1 LSFNSDSLHS
11 LNDRDGGAGH
21 HGDVNAVD
29 LGFVPEL
36 SRTGLTSLGEQ
47 TVRKVSRKLVPFLL
61 LLYTLAYLDRVNV
74 GFASLEMTKELH
86 FSNEVYGFG
95 AGIFFLGYWLL
106 EIPGAVLV
114 ERWSAR
120 KWISR
125 IMITWGAAA
134 ALTGLVNTAGQ
145 FYTAR
150 FILGVA
156 EAGFFPGV
164 AVYFT
169 HWFPAQERAKAFAG
183 LLIGSAIAQII
194 GSPLSAAL
202 LNIHWLDMSGWRW
215 LLILEGLPAVL
226 AGVWVIFYLPDRP
239 KDAKWLT
246 TEERDWLTAT
256 LEQEKQTLAAKTQG
270 SKWRLFLRPE
280 VFLLTAVWFLSTS
293 VTNAFGLWLPK
304 IVQGMSGFG
313 TIVTVL
319 VAAIPYVLALPFS
332 LFIGKSSDRTGERRW
347 HAAGCMFLSAAG
359 FALSQ
364 ATGNLMFG
372 LLGLTLAAMGSNARQ
387 APFWSFASSLLTGTS
402 SAVVIAT
409 ISSFGQLGSFF
420 VPYIVGFLTDRTGS
434 LAAGT
439 YYFTGSM
446 FLAGCL
452 MMLLKPG
459 GLLLQA
465 AAERESAPPLGSPV
479 AHPR

>member
-1 LSFNSDSLHS
+1 MSDSTNGVHY
-11 LNDRDGGAGH
+11 A
-21 HGDVNAVD
+21 AVRAE
-29 LGFVPEL
+29 VTRNEL
-36 SRTGLTSLGEQ
+36 PGLGER
-47 TVRKVSRKLVPFLL
+47 TVRKVSRRLVPFLL

-74 GFASLEMTKELH
+74 GFASLEMTKDLH
-86 FSNEVYGFG
+86 FSNQVYGFG

-125 IMITWGAAA
+125 IMLTWGAAA
-134 ALTGLVNTAGQ
+134 AATGLVNTAGE

-150 FILGVA
+150 FVLGLA
-156 EAGFFPGV
+156 EAGFFPGI

-169 HWFPAQERAKAFAG
+169 HWFPAKERAKAFAG
-183 LLIGSAIAQII
+183 LLIGSAIAQIV

-202 LNIHWLDMSGWRW
+202 LHIQWLGWGGWRW

-226 AGVWVIFYLPDRP
+226 AGIWVLFYLPDRP

-246 TEERDWLTAT
+246 AEERDWLTAT
-256 LEQEKQTLAAKTQG
+256 LDSEKQALAAKTHG
-270 SKWRLFLRPE
+270 SSTWKLLMRPE

-313 TIVTVL
+313 TIATVL
-319 VAAIPYVLALPFS
+319 VAAIPYIAALPFS
-332 LFIGKSSDRTGERRW
+332 LLIGRTSDRTGERRW

-364 ATGNLMFG
+364 GTGNLAFG
-372 LLGLTLAAMGSNARQ
+372 LFGLTLAAMGSNARQ
-387 APFWSFASSLLTGTS
+387 APFWTFASSMMTGTS

-420 VPYIVGFLTDRTGS
+420 VPYIVGFLTDRTGT

-459 GLLLQA
+459 GLVLKAEAGPETA
-465 AAERESAPPLGSPV
+465 APLAPRVVHS
-479 AHPR
+479 R

>member
-1 LSFNSDSLHS
+1 MHPESTHD
-11 LNDRDGGAGH
+11 
-21 HGDVNAVD
+21 D
-29 LGFVPEL
+29 LA
-36 SRTGLTSLGEQ
+36 SLGER
-47 TVRKVSRKLVPFLL
+47 TVRKVHRRLVPFLL

-74 GFASLEMTKELH
+74 GFASLEMTRDLH
-86 FSNEVYGFG
+86 FSNQVYGFG

-125 IMITWGAAA
+125 IMLTWGAAA
-134 ALTGLVNTAGQ
+134 AATGLVNTAGQ

-150 FILGVA
+150 FLLGVA

-169 HWFPAQERAKAFAG
+169 HWFPAKERAKAFAG

-202 LNIHWLDMSGWRW
+202 LSIQWLGLSGWRW
-215 LLILEGLPAVL
+215 LLILEGLPAVI
-226 AGVWVIFYLPDRP
+226 AGVWVLFYLPDRP

-246 TEERDWLTAT
+246 AEERDWLTGT
-256 LEQEKQTLAAKTQG
+256 LDREKKDLAAKTRA
-270 SKWRLFLRPE
+270 SMWKLLMRPE

-319 VAAIPYVLALPFS
+319 VAAIPYLLALPFS
-332 LFIGKSSDRTGERRW
+332 LVIGRTSDRTGERRW

-364 ATGNLMFG
+364 ATGNLAFG
-372 LLGLTLAAMGSNARQ
+372 LFGLTLAAMGSNARQ
-387 APFWSFASSLLTGTS
+387 APFWSFASSLMTGTS

-459 GLLLQA
+459 GLVVKTDTEHPVTAPLATAPQQA
-465 AAERESAPPLGSPV
+465 R
-479 AHPR
+479 

>member
-1 LSFNSDSLHS
+1 
-11 LNDRDGGAGH
+11 
-21 HGDVNAVD
+21 
-29 LGFVPEL
+29 VPESPRTEL
-36 SRTGLTSLGEQ
+36 TGLGAQ
-47 TVRKVSRKLVPFLL
+47 TVAKVSRRLVPFLL

-74 GFASLEMTKELH
+74 GFASLEMTRELH
-86 FSNEVYGFG
+86 FSNQVYGFG

-125 IMITWGAAA
+125 IMLTWGAAA
-134 ALTGLVNTAGQ
+134 AATGLVSTAGE

-150 FILGVA
+150 FVLGLA
-156 EAGFFPGV
+156 EAGFFPGI

-183 LLIGSAIAQII
+183 LLIGSAIAQIV

-202 LNIHWLDMSGWRW
+202 LHIDWLGWSGWRW
-215 LLILEGLPAVL
+215 LLILQGLPAVL

-239 KDAKWLT
+239 KDATWLT
-246 TEERDWLTAT
+246 TEERDWLVAT
-256 LEQEKQTLAAKTQG
+256 LEEEKRTLAAKTQG
-270 SKWRLFLRPE
+270 SKWQLILRPE

-332 LFIGKSSDRTGERRW
+332 LYIGKNSDRTGERRW

-359 FALSQ
+359 FAMSQ
-364 ATGNLMFG
+364 ATGNLLFG

-459 GLLLQA
+459 GLALGA
-465 AAERESAPPLGSPV
+465 TTKRDAPSPLAPSPRG
-479 AHPR
+479 ATP

>member
-1 LSFNSDSLHS
+1 MTP
-11 LNDRDGGAGH
+11 
-21 HGDVNAVD
+21 
-29 LGFVPEL
+29 VPESSSNEL
-36 SRTGLTSLGEQ
+36 TGLGAQ
-47 TVRKVSRKLVPFLL
+47 TVAKVSRRLVPFLL

-74 GFASLEMTKELH
+74 GFASLEMTKDLQ
-86 FSNEVYGFG
+86 FSNQVYGFG

-125 IMITWGAAA
+125 IMLTWGVAAA
-134 ALTGLVNTAGQ
+134 ATGLVNTAGE

-150 FILGVA
+150 FVLGLA
-156 EAGFFPGV
+156 EAGFFPGI

-169 HWFPAQERAKAFAG
+169 HWFPARERAKAFAG

-202 LNIHWLDMSGWRW
+202 LHIEWLGWSGWRW
-215 LLILEGLPAVL
+215 LLILEGLPAVI

-246 TEERDWLTAT
+246 AEERDWLVST
-256 LEQEKQTLAAKTQG
+256 LEEEKRSLAAKTRG
-270 SKWRLFLRPE
+270 STWKLMMRPE
-280 VFLLTAVWFLSTS
+280 VFILTAVWFLSTS

-319 VAAIPYVLALPFS
+319 VAAVPYLLALPFS

-347 HAAGCMFLSAAG
+347 HAAGCMFMSAAG

-364 ATGNLMFG
+364 ATGNLLFG
-372 LLGLTLAAMGSNARQ
+372 LFGLSLAAMGSNARQ

-420 VPYIVGFLTDRTGS
+420 VPYIVGYLTDRTGS

-459 GLLLQA
+459 GVVVK
-465 AAERESAPPLGSPV
+465 AETERTLTAPLTP
-479 AHPR
+479 ATRRAT

>member
-1 LSFNSDSLHS
+1 M
-11 LNDRDGGAGH
+11 
-21 HGDVNAVD
+21 
-29 LGFVPEL
+29 PESPRTEL
-36 SRTGLTSLGEQ
+36 TGLGAQ
-47 TVRKVSRKLVPFLL
+47 TVAKVSRRLVPFLL

-74 GFASLEMTKELH
+74 GFASLEMTRELH
-86 FSNEVYGFG
+86 FSNQVYGFG

-125 IMITWGAAA
+125 IMLTWGVAAA
-134 ALTGLVNTAGQ
+134 ATGLVNTAGE

-150 FILGVA
+150 FLLGLA
-156 EAGFFPGV
+156 EAGFFPGI

-183 LLIGSAIAQII
+183 LLIGSAIAQIV

-202 LNIHWLDMSGWRW
+202 LQIEWFGWSGWRW
-215 LLILEGLPAVL
+215 LLILQGLPAVL

-246 TEERDWLTAT
+246 TEERDWLVTT
-256 LEQEKQTLAAKTQG
+256 LDEEKRTLAAKTQG
-270 SKWRLFLRPE
+270 SKWQLMLRPE

-332 LFIGKSSDRTGERRW
+332 LYIGKNSDRTGERRW

-359 FALSQ
+359 FAMSQ
-364 ATGNLMFG
+364 ATGNLLFG

-459 GLLLQA
+459 GLMLGTPTK
-465 AAERESAPPLGSPV
+465 REAPSPFAPSARGATP
-479 AHPR
+479 

>member
-1 LSFNSDSLHS
+1 MES
-11 LNDRDGGAGH
+11 A
-21 HGDVNAVD
+21 
-29 LGFVPEL
+29 
-36 SRTGLTSLGEQ
+36 LGEQ
-47 TVRKVSRKLVPFLL
+47 TIRKVRRRLIPFLL
-61 LLYTLAYLDRVNV
+61 FLYTIAYLDRVNV
-74 GFASLEMTKELH
+74 GFASLEMTKDLR

-95 AGIFFLGYWLL
+95 AGIFYLGYWLL

-120 KWISR
+120 KWICR
-125 IMITWGAAA
+125 IMLTWGAAA
-134 ALTGLVNTAGQ
+134 ALTGMVRTSGE

-150 FILGVA
+150 FLLGVA

-164 AVYFT
+164 VVYFT
-169 HWFPAQERAKAFAG
+169 HWFPATERAKAFAG
-183 LLIGSAIAQII
+183 LLIGSAIAQVL

-202 LNIHWLDMSGWRW
+202 LNIHWFGWNGWRW
-215 LLILEGLPAVL
+215 LLIMEGLPAMIGGIWTL
-226 AGVWVIFYLPDRP
+226 FYLTDRP

-246 TEERDWLTAT
+246 DEERGWLTAE
-256 LEQEKQTLAAKTQG
+256 LDREKQALAAASEG
-270 SKWRLFLRPE
+270 SVWKAVLRPE
-280 VFLLTAVWFLSTS
+280 VLLLTAIWFLSTS

-313 TIVTVL
+313 TTVTVL
-319 VAAIPYVLALPFS
+319 VAAVPYLAAVPFS
-332 LFIGKSSDRTGERRW
+332 LYIGRRSDRTGERRW

-359 FALSQ
+359 FAISQ
-364 ATGNLMFG
+364 ATGNLAIG
-372 LLGLTLAAMGSNARQ
+372 LFGLTLGALGSNARQ
-387 APFWSFASSLLTGTS
+387 APIWSYATTLLTGTS
-402 SAVVIAT
+402 SAVAMAV

-452 MMLLKPG
+452 MLLLKG
-459 GLLLQA
+459 GSKTLETKA
-465 AAERESAPPLGSPV
+465 
-479 AHPR
+479 

>member
-1 LSFNSDSLHS
+1 VHPESTH
-11 LNDRDGGAGH
+11 NDLA
-21 HGDVNAVD
+21 
-29 LGFVPEL
+29 
-36 SRTGLTSLGEQ
+36 SLGER
-47 TVRKVSRKLVPFLL
+47 TIRKVHRRLVPFLL

-74 GFASLEMTKELH
+74 GFASLEMTRDLH
-86 FSNEVYGFG
+86 FSNQVYGFG

-106 EIPGAVLV
+106 EIPGAILV

-125 IMITWGAAA
+125 IMLTWGAAA
-134 ALTGLVNTAGQ
+134 AATGLVNTAGE

-150 FILGVA
+150 FLLGLA

-202 LNIHWLDMSGWRW
+202 LNIQWLGWSGWRW
-215 LLILEGLPAVL
+215 LLILEGLPAVI
-226 AGVWVIFYLPDRP
+226 AGVWVLFYLPDRP

-246 TEERDWLTAT
+246 AEERDWLTAT
-256 LEQEKQTLAAKTQG
+256 LDSEKQSLAAKAKG
-270 SKWRLFLRPE
+270 HSMWKLILRPE

-313 TIVTVL
+313 TIATVL
-319 VAAIPYVLALPFS
+319 VAAVPYVLALPFS
-332 LFIGKSSDRTGERRW
+332 LLIGRSSDRTGERRW

-364 ATGNLMFG
+364 ATGNLAFG
-372 LLGLTLAAMGSNARQ
+372 LFGLTLAAMGSNARQ
-387 APFWSFASSLLTGTS
+387 APFWSFASSLMTGTS

-459 GLLLQA
+459 GLIVK
-465 AAERESAPPLGSPV
+465 AETERPLTAPLGPPV
-479 AHPR
+479 VNSR